1 MKEYINIRLTE
12 EFINFIC
19 KKPHGREAIEEY
31 LIGLHDSIIEDISK
45 WSETMLVSAVI
56 DTADPANDISQNCY
70 LQALYLKN
78 PEMAAEL
85 QDMVESGTIPDL

>member
-56 DTADPANDISQNCY
+56 DTADMASDISQNCY

-78 PEMAAEL
+78 PDMAAEL

>member
-12 EFINFIC
+12 EFIDFIC

-31 LIGLHDSIIEDISK
+31 LVGLNDSIIGDLSR

-56 DTADPANDISQNCY
+56 DTADPTSDISQNCY

-78 PEMAAEL
+78 PDMAAEL
-85 QDMVESGTIPDL
+85 QNMVETGTLPDL

>member
-1 MKEYINIRLTE
+1 MKEYIDIRLTE

-19 KKPHGREAIEEY
+19 KKPQGREGIEEY

-56 DTADPANDISQNCY
+56 DTIDPASDISQNCY

-78 PEMAAEL
+78 PDMAVEL
-85 QDMVESGTIPDL
+85 QNMVEMGTFPDL

>member
-1 MKEYINIRLTE
+1 MKEYIDIRLTE

-56 DTADPANDISQNCY
+56 DTADPATISFI
-70 LQALYLKN
+70 
-78 PEMAAEL
+78 P
-85 QDMVESGTIPDL
+85 GTNMPSSILIWIN